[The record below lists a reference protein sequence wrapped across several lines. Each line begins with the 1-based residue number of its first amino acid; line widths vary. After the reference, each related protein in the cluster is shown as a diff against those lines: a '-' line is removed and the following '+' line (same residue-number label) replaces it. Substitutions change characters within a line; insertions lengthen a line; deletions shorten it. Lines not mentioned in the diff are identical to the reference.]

1 MTMSKDLLVLKVM
14 REKKWS
20 RRFATEYVME
30 RTYNGLSHSQAFQ
43 AAMRSKYIKEQD
55 KPKTFN

>member
-1 MTMSKDLLVLKVM
+1 MMMSKDLLILKVM

-30 RTYNGLSHSQAFQ
+30 RTYSGLSHSQAFQ

>member
-1 MTMSKDLLVLKVM
+1 M

-30 RTYNGLSHSQAFQ
+30 RTYSGLSHSQAFQ